1 MLVGVDVVKY
11 LWYRS
16 NKLLLVAIL
25 SHDDVTIVVVVMRI
39 IIINMYDYD
48 YDYYCYYYLYS
59 IFERRI
65 NMVEMS
71 QHSSRYGTEVL

>member
-25 SHDDVTIVVVVMRI
+25 SHDDVTII

-48 YDYYCYYYLYS
+48 YYYYLYS